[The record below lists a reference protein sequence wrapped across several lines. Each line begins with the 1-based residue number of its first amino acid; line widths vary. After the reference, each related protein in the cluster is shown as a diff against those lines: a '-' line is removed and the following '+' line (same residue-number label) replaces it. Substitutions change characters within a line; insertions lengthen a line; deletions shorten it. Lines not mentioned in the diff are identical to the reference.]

1 MIKHYKEMKHDAYY
15 ITLQLDYSHYITITC
30 KNVTN
35 LHEQNYLHD
44 FHISVQSTVLPYG
57 K

>member
-1 MIKHYKEMKHDAYY
+1 MKHDAYH
-15 ITLQLDYSHYITITC
+15 IMLQLDYAHCITITC

-35 LHEQNYLHD
+35 LHEQNYLCD